1 LSLGQ
6 NKLDGEIP
14 KEIGDLTKLKLLD
27 LGENKL
33 TEPVPNIMKLIE
45 LTYLNLDNLLLKIED
60 DD

>member
-1 LSLGQ
+1 MSLGQ